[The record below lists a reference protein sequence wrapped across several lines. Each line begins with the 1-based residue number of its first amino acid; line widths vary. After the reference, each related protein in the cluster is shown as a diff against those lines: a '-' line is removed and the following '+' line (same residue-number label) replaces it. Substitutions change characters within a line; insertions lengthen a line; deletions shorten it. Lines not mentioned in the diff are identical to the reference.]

1 MTCDLRCC
9 PGRQKLGM
17 AFIIS
22 ALSDVQAFN
31 PAVLKSRVVQ
41 ELPFNSESK
50 TLSLSRNIIKMG
62 YKTVLWPGLINP
74 EFLVVP

>member
-9 PGRQKLGM
+9 PGRQKMGM

-31 PAVLKSRVVQ
+31 PVILKSCVVH

-50 TLSLSRNIIKMG
+50 TLSPSRNIIKIG

-74 EFLVVP
+74 EFFIVP